1 MNPFADVGRRR
12 VRAYAAH
19 SGQTEEAYL
28 RQLGEVWTP
37 EVGGSAQVELVRAF
51 RRPGLLGTYS
61 PEPDCRRCH
70 EYRRGRLPRRATSET
85 STLVTNFKEQ
95 MPHGGEWRLHAKAHG
110 ITQDEFGDGRQRAR
124 ERMHGLPRRRLGRAV
139 GIRGHTSERA
149 DGDHVS
155 GH

>member
-37 EVGGSAQVELVRAF
+37 EVGGSAQVELVRAL

-70 EYRRGRLPRRATSET
+70 EYRRGRLPRSATSET

-95 MPHGGEWRLHAKAHG
+95 MAANGGCTLRHTASRKMNLGTADSAHASECTG
-110 ITQDEFGDGRQRAR
+110 YRA
-124 ERMHGLPRRRLGRAV
+124 AV
-139 GIRGHTSERA
+139 
-149 DGDHVS
+149 
-155 GH
+155 